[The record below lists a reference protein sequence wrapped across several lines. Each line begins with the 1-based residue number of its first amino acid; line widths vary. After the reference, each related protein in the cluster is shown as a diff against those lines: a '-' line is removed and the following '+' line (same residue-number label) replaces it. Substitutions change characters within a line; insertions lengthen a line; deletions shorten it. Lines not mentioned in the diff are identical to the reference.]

1 MEPKYRTLLQ
11 AAVMLLVL
19 AVVVIN
25 HNSDKPADQAVAQ
38 KTVHAR
44 R

>member
-1 MEPKYRTLLQ
+1 METKYRTLIQ

-25 HNSDKPADQAVAQ
+25 YSGDKAERAVAQ
-38 KTVHAR
+38 TTIQPR